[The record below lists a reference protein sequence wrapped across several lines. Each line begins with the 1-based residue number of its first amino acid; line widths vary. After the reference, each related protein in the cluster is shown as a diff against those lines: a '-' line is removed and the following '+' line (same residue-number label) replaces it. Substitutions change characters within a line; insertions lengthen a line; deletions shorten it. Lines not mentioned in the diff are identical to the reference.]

1 MNISKVNFS
10 GINPSQNNKKTNGS
24 SQVSTPVEPKIQ
36 LAKPSL
42 ENLQSLANISFGSQT
57 MLEKLPLTARA
68 GGMTI
73 THALAENNDRINSFY
88 KGTLKDLI
96 ELKNPEE
103 VAESIKIQDD
113 FKETPV
119 HIAARVADRSKGLEL
134 LAENFPE
141 AVKETLTMQNKQGR
155 TPVHILI
162 MNSRNTDA
170 IDMLTEKFPDTIE
183 KTLTIQDELG
193 NTPVSAAIYFL
204 PESGLF
210 EYFCEQYPE
219 ATKKALTLQRKDG
232 KTPVYTA
239 RFIAENQN
247 QTAPLNTIKNKFPE
261 LLK

>member
-10 GINPSQNNKKTNGS
+10 GINLTQNNKKTNGS

-42 ENLQSLANISFGSQT
+42 ENLQSLANISFGSQS
-57 MLEKLPLTARA
+57 MLEKLPLTPRA

-73 THALAENNDRINSFY
+73 THALAENNDRINSFF

-96 ELKNPEE
+96 ELRDHEE
-103 VAESIKIQDD
+103 VEASIKIQDD

-119 HIAARVADRSKGLEL
+119 HIAARFADKSKGLEL

-141 AVKETLTMQNKQGR
+141 AVEETLTMQNERGL
-155 TPVHILI
+155 TPIQILI
-162 MNSRNTDA
+162 LNKNTDA
-170 IDMLTEKFPDTIE
+170 IDMLIEKFPDTVE

-193 NTPVSAAIYFL
+193 NTTVSSAIYFL

-219 ATKKALTLQRKDG
+219 ATKKALTLQNKYG
-232 KTPVYTA
+232 ETPVHTA
-239 RFIAENQN
+239 RYRAENWN
-247 QTAPLNTIKNKFPE
+247 ETTPLNTIKNKFPE